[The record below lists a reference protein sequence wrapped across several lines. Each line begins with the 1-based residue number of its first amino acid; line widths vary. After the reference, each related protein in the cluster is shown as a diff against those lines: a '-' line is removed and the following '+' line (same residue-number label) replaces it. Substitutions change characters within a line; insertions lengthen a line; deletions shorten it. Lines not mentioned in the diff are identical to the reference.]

1 LFINRETKVKEE
13 TDERNKEKEREKTL
27 DKR

>member
-13 TDERNKEKEREKTL
+13 TDERDKEKEGKKTL